1 MTRSVPHFGLALG
14 GGGARGL
21 AHIKILQV
29 IDEFGI
35 KPKVISGTSMGAL
48 VGCLY
53 ASGMN
58 GLEIEDYAKD
68 LFSKRTELIKRLYGN
83 RPNKWVSLINLRTP
97 SILNA
102 EAFFQMLM
110 PENLPENFE
119 DLKIPFHAIT
129 TDFYTQEQYTVS
141 KGKLIPAIAASSA
154 LPALLKPVELDERV
168 LIDGGFVNPVPFNIL
183 NGKVDVTIA
192 VDVTGE
198 QARLAGK
205 VPNSIDAL
213 IGCSQILLRSL
224 TNNMLQNNELKN
236 NQPLIL
242 AQPRVGRY
250 NVLDYFK
257 IEDIFT
263 HSEEAADDLRRNL
276 EKILNQQVA

>member
-35 KPKVISGTSMGAL
+35 KPQVISGTSMGAL

>member
-1 MTRSVPHFGLALG
+1 MPRSVPHFGLALG

-35 KPKVISGTSMGAL
+35 KPKTIAGTSMGAL

-53 ASGMN
+53 ASGMS

-68 LFSKRTELIKRLYGN
+68 LFSKRTELLKRMYGN

-102 EAFFQMLM
+102 ETFFQMLM
-110 PENLPENFE
+110 PEDLPENFE

-129 TDFYTQEQYTVS
+129 TDFYTQELYTVS
-141 KGKLIPAIAASSA
+141 KGKLIPAVAASSA

-205 VPNSIDAL
+205 VPNSIDTL

-224 TNNMLQNNELKN
+224 TNTMLNNNELKN
-236 NQPLIL
+236 NQRLIL
-242 AQPRVGRY
+242 SQPKVGRY

-257 IEDIFT
+257 IEEILA
-263 HSEEAADDLRRNL
+263 HSEAAADQLRRDL
-276 EKILNQQVA
+276 EQTLNQQVA

>member
-141 KGKLIPAIAASSA
+141 KGKLIPALAASSA

-183 NGKVDVTIA
+183 NGKVDITIA

-242 AQPRVGRY
+242 AQPRVGRF

-276 EKILNQQVA
+276 EQILDQQVA

>member
-276 EKILNQQVA
+276 EQVLNQQVA

>member
-29 IDEFGI
+29 IDEFSI

-183 NGKVDVTIA
+183 NGKVDITIA

-236 NQPLIL
+236 NQQLIL

-276 EKILNQQVA
+276 EQILNQQVA

>member
-1 MTRSVPHFGLALG
+1 MPRSVPHFGLALG

-35 KPKVISGTSMGAL
+35 KPKIIAGTSMGAL

-53 ASGMN
+53 ASGMS

-68 LFSKRTELIKRLYGN
+68 LFSKRTELLKRMYGN

-102 EAFFQMLM
+102 ETFFQMLM
-110 PENLPENFE
+110 PEDLPENFE

-129 TDFYTQEQYTVS
+129 TDFYTQELYAVS
-141 KGKLIPAIAASSA
+141 KGKLIPAVAASSA

-224 TNNMLQNNELKN
+224 TNTMLNNNELKN
-236 NQPLIL
+236 NQRIIL
-242 AQPRVGRY
+242 SQPKVGRY

-257 IEDIFT
+257 IEDILA
-263 HSEEAADDLRRNL
+263 HSEAAADQLRRDL
-276 EKILNQQVA
+276 EQTLNQQVA

>member
-110 PENLPENFE
+110 PENLPENFQ

-242 AQPRVGRY
+242 TQPRVGRY

-276 EKILNQQVA
+276 EQILNQQVA

>member
-110 PENLPENFE
+110 PENLTENFE

-276 EKILNQQVA
+276 EQVLNQQVA

>member
-1 MTRSVPHFGLALG
+1 MPRSVPHFGLALG

-35 KPKVISGTSMGAL
+35 KPKVIAGTSMGAL

-53 ASGMN
+53 ASGMS
-58 GLEIEDYAKD
+58 GIEIEDYAKD
-68 LFSKRTELIKRLYGN
+68 LFSKRTELLKRLYGN

-110 PENLPENFE
+110 PEDLPKTIEE
-119 DLKIPFHAIT
+119 LKTPFHAIT
-129 TDFYTQEQYTVS
+129 TDFYTQELYTVS
-141 KGKLIPAIAASSA
+141 KGKLIPAVAASSA
-154 LPALLKPVELDERV
+154 LPALLKPVELDDRV
-168 LIDGGFVNPVPFNIL
+168 LIDGGFVNPVPFNVL
-183 NGKVDVTIA
+183 NGKVDITIA
-192 VDVTGE
+192 VDATGE

-205 VPNSIDAL
+205 VPNSVDAL

-224 TNNMLQNNELKN
+224 TNTMLQNNELKN

-242 AQPRVGRY
+242 AQPSVGRY

-257 IEDIFT
+257 IEDIFA
-263 HSEEAADDLRRNL
+263 HSETAADQLRRDL
-276 EKILNQQVA
+276 EQTLNQQVA